1 MISHNIEMPDSLKE
15 ASDAMEAERG
25 QVGGDH
31 YSKRKI
37 QPFDVID
44 DWGMDFYEG
53 NALKYLARH
62 RDKNGKEDLQKAIH
76 YINEV
81 IKRQYL
87 EMTNIPVT
95 SEPPGTTNVRMPEYK
110 ECEE

>member
-1 MISHNIEMPDSLKE
+1 VGDAVSYWGPGGTPFPPPNTFSIPAELKE

-37 QPFDVID
+37 QPFQVID
-44 DWGMDFYEG
+44 DWGLDFY
-53 NALKYLARH
+53 ALKYLARH
-62 RDKNGKEDLQKAIH
+62 KDKNGKEDLLKAIH

-81 IKRQYL
+81 IKRQY
-87 EMTNIPVT
+87 
-95 SEPPGTTNVRMPEYK
+95 PEEGK
-110 ECEE
+110 